1 MKVDWS
7 IIILYIDA
15 SVQGLLVQPD
25 LPRLFPCMVLPRD
38 NDRSAEVPSTTSGT
52 PPRVHFR
59 FRCPCFQVTPL
70 AGWRSIPKLG
80 VNCTSGNVDQ
90 VLPFPALPPIVPLT
104 QGRYHRPDWT
114 NSAANFHFPPCPLTH
129 DPLLSLRDQCSG
141 DHCGYLVSPMMAYC
155 QYMPRFLPSSLHR
168 LFIYFSL
175 VGKG

>member
-1 MKVDWS
+1 MHRFKVYLCYLSNRISRDSFHAWS
-7 IIILYIDA
+7 CRGIMT
-15 SVQGLLVQPD
+15 VQLKCQVLLLV
-25 LPRLFPCMVLPRD
+25 LR
-38 NDRSAEVPSTTSGT
+38 RS
-52 PPRVHFR
+52 VHFR